1 MRTTDKDLLR
11 RSISCCAVSLLL
23 FGLAGLCVPSL
34 AQTTERKPGISFG
47 LSAGLFYSQEKAFRV
62 LYGTVHIPLGVQLSC
77 ALSERIGFLVGYKYL
92 SSSGGTVLIGPGFV
106 QETHPL
112 SFKNSSLRFGATYNV
127 NLAKRSAM
135 FVGGGASYNFF
146 KERWEVIPL
155 SRNGK
160 KFGFFIQTGNVHDFG
175 KRFSILTVL
184 EYTNIPT
191 GKGAKLQEGVNLGGL
206 ELALGLSFR
215 L

>member
-1 MRTTDKDLLR
+1 
-11 RSISCCAVSLLL
+11 
-23 FGLAGLCVPSL
+23 
-34 AQTTERKPGISFG
+34 
-47 LSAGLFYSQEKAFRV
+47 
-62 LYGTVHIPLGVQLSC
+62 
-77 ALSERIGFLVGYKYL
+77 
-92 SSSGGTVLIGPGFV
+92 
-106 QETHPL
+106 
-112 SFKNSSLRFGATYNV
+112 
-127 NLAKRSAM
+127 M

-175 KRFSILTVL
+175 KRFSILTLL

>member
-11 RSISCCAVSLLL
+11 RSAFCWAMLLLL
-23 FGLAGLCVPSL
+23 FGLAGLGHHSL
-34 AQTTERKPGISFG
+34 AQTRERKPGLSFG
-47 LSAGLFYSQEKAFRV
+47 LSAGLFYPQERAFRV
-62 LYGTVHIPLGVQLSC
+62 LYGTVQIPLGVQLGYE
-77 ALSERIGFLVGYKYL
+77 LSERIGVLVGYKYL
-92 SSSGGTVLIGPGFV
+92 SRSGGTVLIGPGFV

-127 NLAKRSAM
+127 TLAKRSAV
-135 FVGGGASYNFF
+135 FVGGGASYNLF
-146 KERWEVIPL
+146 KERWEVVSL
-155 SRNGK
+155 SRDGK
-160 KFGFFIQTGNVHDFG
+160 KFGFFIQTGNVYDLG
-175 KRFSILTVL
+175 KRFSILTLL

-206 ELALGLSFR
+206 ELALGLLFR

>member
-1 MRTTDKDLLR
+1 M
-11 RSISCCAVSLLL
+11 SLLL
-23 FGLAGLCVPSL
+23 FGLAGPS
-34 AQTTERKPGISFG
+34 AKCQTQTREGRPGFSVS
-47 LSAGLFYSQEKAFRV
+47 LSAGLFYPQERAFRV
-62 LYGTVHIPLGVQLSC
+62 LYGTVQIPVGVHFSYQLSQ
-77 ALSERIGFLVGYKYL
+77 RIGFLVGYKYL

-106 QETHPL
+106 QETLPL
-112 SFKNSSLRFGATYNV
+112 SFRNSSLRFGATYNV
-127 NLAKRSAM
+127 NLAKRSAV

-146 KERWEVIPL
+146 KEKWDVISL

-160 KFGFFIQTGNVHDFG
+160 KFGFFIQTGNAYDLG
-175 KRFSILTVL
+175 KRFSILTLL

-206 ELALGLSFR
+206 ELALGLSIR